1 MSWALWL
8 CIVAAAG
15 GVCQVERSWVMV
27 SRANCA
33 EHLAAMRI
41 VAAPGALTVE
51 QATSVE
57 VRQLGGGTVVAACV
71 LQPAPAAVKPPA
83 SAAR

>member
-1 MSWALWL
+1 MTWTLWL

-15 GVCQVERSWVMV
+15 GVCQVERSWPMT
-27 SRANCA
+27 SRANCTD
-33 EHLAAMRI
+33 HLAALRI

-51 QATSVE
+51 QATSIE
-57 VRQLGGGTVVAACV
+57 VRQVGGGTVVAACV
-71 LQPAPAAVKPPA
+71 PAPVKPAA

>member
-1 MSWALWL
+1 MTWLLWVCL
-8 CIVAAAG
+8 VAAG
-15 GVCQVERSWVMV
+15 GGACQVERSWPMV

-33 EHLAAMRI
+33 DHLQAMRI

-57 VRQLGGGTVVAACV
+57 VRQVGGGTIVAACV
-71 LQPAPAAVKPPA
+71 PEPVKPPA